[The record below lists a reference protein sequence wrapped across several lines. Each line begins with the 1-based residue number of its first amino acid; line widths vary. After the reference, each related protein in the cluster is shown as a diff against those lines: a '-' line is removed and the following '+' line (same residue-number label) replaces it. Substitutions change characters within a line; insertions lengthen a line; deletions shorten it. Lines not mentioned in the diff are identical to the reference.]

1 MQVMDLVW
9 KCFSVMLFLVIIYI
23 VVWRDPTTI
32 SNRHSIEIDENYSY
46 SVNKTNSMLERKRRN
61 YKYRAE
67 SIRSVNESFIL
78 TRKKWKTKRRF
89 KDENNRSKPLIHPVL
104 STTRKTQIKT
114 FDVRN
119 GKRTKATQEAN
130 LYDTSK
136 APMENKTS
144 CTYYFDK
151 GTLAKARQTLSLPN
165 NFMLYYINIKTD
177 IFPNSEAKTLDDLLH
192 WQYILKGEQFL
203 VQLPVDID
211 LITFG
216 LLFADHEETVIEL
229 TLYSNSNCNATI
241 TDAQDSIRS
250 LLWNELFG
258 NNSDYYLCNRK
269 YKNETLRE
277 VQYAI
282 TTIWV
287 GYDLSCWSS
296 KDDPTNI
303 KFEKD
308 RLPLVAPVLS
318 YLLSFHFVWIFVVLD
333 IGNNT
338 QHSSNTATVYYKRN
352 DRPFGLKRFFTKV
365 LHGKFSS
372 CCKTSYCTPSK
383 RLIFLLWLFILLPV
397 GLYRTLARK
406 KYSKY
411 IYEDVSSVLRLS
423 EPFFY
428 ACGNGS
434 TVFILDIVY
443 ATFVP
448 IFFLYFAKLFEKST
462 HESRNTVSR
471 REQGNNDRDVD
482 DENIELAVGIM
493 LSPCYRTYEIINAC
507 IGLKCC
513 CYFYHK
519 GCLDCEWTMNCCCF
533 KHHCKC
539 YNFKC
544 SSEGED
550 NEQIVSNTDANAR
563 CSYCYHKNCLDCGCA
578 IIYGCCKCDWKCFSC
593 KCRRKGIN
601 INEWDSETNAQCS
614 YDCSD
619 CECTTNCCKRI
630 LKCSSCYCRCEEK
643 DSVQNE
649 AGLEINNSV
658 QNENEP
664 NSRTNNCCKVFCRD
678 VNNLISCPY
687 PVHNLVCELAST
699 SAINVIDCLNNKCC
713 KNKSNEPIS
722 ADSNGRNLQNGNGKK
737 ESKCIK
743 YFLSVIIFIILWIV
757 LRPVISTFTFIIRSF
772 TYFVFV
778 TLPTR
783 EHIMRYTLIAVTT
796 VTQFSKYLHE
806 VINMNQEIL
815 DDIFERKMWAIVK
828 ILPPN
833 NDHIVEEETFNQ
845 IYWELKFVK
854 RTLYFL
860 ILKMFIVFMYIFITI
875 ETLITYPKSLDGS
888 FQDIVGFLLLII
900 GPYAISLFFKANQE
914 NFLSD
919 ENKREIL
926 KACEKIMYKPNT
938 IKYTSCILNNSIV

>member
-1 MQVMDLVW
+1 MDRVW
-9 KCFSVMLFLVIIYI
+9 KSFTIMCFLVIIYI
-23 VVWRDPTTI
+23 SVWIWMDPTTI
-32 SNRHSIEIDENYSY
+32 SNRQNIEIVEKDSL
-46 SVNKTNSMLERKRRN
+46 SVNETNPTLERKRRD
-61 YKYRAE
+61 YIYRTG

-78 TRKKWKTKRRF
+78 TRKKWKTIRRF
-89 KDENNRSKPLIHPVL
+89 KDENNRSKPLIHPVF
-104 STTRKTQIKT
+104 STEMKTQINT

-130 LYDTSK
+130 LYDIPK
-136 APMENKTS
+136 ALMENKTS

-165 NFMLYYINIKTD
+165 NFMLYYININTR
-177 IFPNSEAKTLDDLLH
+177 INFTNSSPDRRDDLLH

-229 TLYSNSNCNATI
+229 TLYSNSNCTATI

-258 NNSDYYLCNRK
+258 NNNEYYLCNRK
-269 YKNETLRE
+269 YESEILRE
-277 VQYAI
+277 IQYAI

-296 KDDPTNI
+296 KDDPTKI

-333 IGNNT
+333 MGNIT

-372 CCKTSYCTPSK
+372 CCKTSYCTPPK

-406 KYSKY
+406 KYGKY

-428 ACGNGS
+428 ACGNG
-434 TVFILDIVY
+434 TATFILDIIY
-443 ATFVP
+443 ATFMP
-448 IFFLYFAKLFEKST
+448 IFFLYFGKLFEKSNVCT
-462 HESRNTVSR
+462 TYESISTLSS
-471 REQGNNDRDVD
+471 REQENTDGDVD
-482 DENIELAVGIM
+482 DENIELAVDIL

-519 GCLDCEWTMNCCCF
+519 GCLDCEWTTNCCCF
-533 KHHCKC
+533 EHDCKC
-539 YNFKC
+539 YSCKC
-544 SSEGED
+544 SCEED
-550 NEQIVSNTDANAR
+550 DCEHIASITDANAR
-563 CSYCYHKNCLDCGCA
+563 CSYCYHKNCLDCECA
-578 IIYGCCKCDWKCFSC
+578 IIYCCYKRNWKCSSC

-601 INEWDSETNAQCS
+601 INEWDSETNARCS
-614 YDCSD
+614 YCYQIDCSD
-619 CECTTNCCKRI
+619 CECTTNYCKRI
-630 LKCSSCYCRCEEK
+630 LKYSSCNCRCEEK

-664 NSRTNNCCKVFCRD
+664 NSRTNNCCRNFCRD
-678 VNNLISCPY
+678 VNNLISCPF
-687 PVHNLVCELAST
+687 PVHHLVCELACT

-713 KNKSNEPIS
+713 KDQSYEPIR
-722 ADSNGRNLQNGNGKK
+722 ADSNGRNLQNSKQ
-737 ESKCIK
+737 ESTCIT
-743 YFLSVIIFIILWIV
+743 YFLSVIFFIILWIV

-815 DDIFERKMWAIVK
+815 DYIFERK
-828 ILPPN
+828 LSDQN
-833 NDHIVEEETFNQ
+833 NDHIIEEETFNQ

-919 ENKREIL
+919 ENKREIN
-926 KACEKIMYKPNT
+926 EKCCYEQ
-938 IKYTSCILNNSIV
+938 L

>member
-32 SNRHSIEIDENYSY
+32 SNRHSIKIDEKYSY
-46 SVNKTNSMLERKRRN
+46 SVNKTNSMLERKRRD
-61 YKYRAE
+61 YKYRTE

-216 LLFADHEETVIEL
+216 LLFADHEETVIKL
-229 TLYSNSNCNATI
+229 TLYSNSNCHATI

-258 NNSDYYLCNRK
+258 NNSDYYLCNRN
-269 YKNETLRE
+269 YKDETLRE
-277 VQYAI
+277 IQYAI

-296 KDDPTNI
+296 KDDPKNI
-303 KFEKD
+303 TFEKD

-318 YLLSFHFVWIFVVLD
+318 YLLSLHFVWIFVVLD

-428 ACGNGS
+428 ACGKSNGGA
-434 TVFILDIVY
+434 TFILDIIY
-443 ATFVP
+443 ATFMP
-448 IFFLYFAKLFEKST
+448 IFFLYFGKLFEKSNVCT
-462 HESRNTVSR
+462 TYESNSTLSS
-471 REQGNNDRDVD
+471 REQENTDGDVD
-482 DENIELAVGIM
+482 DENIKLVVDIL
-493 LSPCYRTYEIINAC
+493 LSPCYRTYEINNAC

-533 KHHCKC
+533 KHDCKC
-539 YNFKC
+539 YSCTCKEKDYVQTE
-544 SSEGED
+544 SDTE
-550 NEQIVSNTDANAR
+550 ANAR
-563 CSYCYHKNCLDCGCA
+563 GSNCCQKDCLDYECNCRHP
-578 IIYGCCKCDWKCFSC
+578 KCNWKCGKREYSC
-593 KCRRKGIN
+593 GETDN
-601 INEWDSETNAQCS
+601 SVQNVTDSETNNPVQNVTDS
-614 YDCSD
+614 
-619 CECTTNCCKRI
+619 ELTTPKQINNPAHNATDSETNNPETDNPIQNSESNCCDKI
-630 LKCSSCYCRCEEK
+630 
-643 DSVQNE
+643 V
-649 AGLEINNSV
+649 A
-658 QNENEP
+658 
-664 NSRTNNCCKVFCRD
+664 FCRGI
-678 VNNLISCPY
+678 NNLISCLF
-687 PVHNLVCELAST
+687 PVHHLVCELSYMFAVNFIECLIRLLKCSNDT
-699 SAINVIDCLNNKCC
+699 ENQRSGEYIEIEGIPENV
-713 KNKSNEPIS
+713 
-722 ADSNGRNLQNGNGKK
+722 QNCNYKK
-737 ESKCIK
+737 EPTCIT

-815 DDIFERKMWAIVK
+815 DYIFEGKMWAIVK

-833 NDHIVEEETFNQ
+833 NDHTIEEETFNH

-919 ENKREIL
+919 ENKREIV
-926 KACEKIMYKPNT
+926 KACEN
-938 IKYTSCILNNSIV
+938 CCNAQL